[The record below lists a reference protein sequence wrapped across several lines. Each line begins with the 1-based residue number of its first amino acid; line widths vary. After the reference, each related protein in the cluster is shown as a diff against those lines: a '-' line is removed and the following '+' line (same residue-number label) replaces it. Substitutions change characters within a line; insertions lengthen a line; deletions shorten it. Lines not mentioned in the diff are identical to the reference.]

1 MNAPDELKYSKDHEW
16 VKAEG
21 GIAAVG
27 ITDFAQ
33 HQLTDVVFVELPEV
47 GASAEA
53 GKPIAAVES
62 VKAVSDVYA
71 PVSGEVIEVNDALR
85 DAPELINTDPYGEGW
100 IFKLKMSDPSA
111 ADALMNAEQY
121 KEHAASESH

>member
-16 VKAEG
+16 VKVEG
-21 GIAAVG
+21 GSAVVG

-33 HQLTDVVFVELPEV
+33 QQLTDVVFVEMPEV
-47 GASAEA
+47 GAAAEA

-71 PVSGEVIEVNDALR
+71 PVSGEIIEVNDALR

-111 ADALMNAEQY
+111 AAALMNAEQY